1 MEHAILKKNILKYF
15 RRIETVGTKEEY
27 VLVGTLSHVFVHFE
41 CHFGRGKAVSR
52 INDISLTSC
61 LLAV

>member
-1 MEHAILKKNILKYF
+1 MEHEILKKNILKYF

-27 VLVGTLSHVFVHFE
+27 VLVGTLTYVFIHFK

-52 INDISLTSC
+52 FNDLSLTGC